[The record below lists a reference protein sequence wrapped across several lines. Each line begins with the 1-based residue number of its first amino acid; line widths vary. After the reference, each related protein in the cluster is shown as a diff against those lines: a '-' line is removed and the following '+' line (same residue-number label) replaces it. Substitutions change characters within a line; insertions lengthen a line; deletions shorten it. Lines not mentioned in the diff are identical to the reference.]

1 MCTNFINFDAKFE
14 ICVFWMKGGD
24 ICRCHEDDVDD
35 EVDMVVID
43 FAKQKYKVDKSSNEI
58 ENFDENGQIC
68 TQNAFSNHIG

>member
-1 MCTNFINFDAKFE
+1 
-14 ICVFWMKGGD
+14 MKGGD